1 VPIVAKDNVQL
12 IGPTAE
18 DWANVEPAEI
28 FLAETALLRKV
39 IAGMGL
45 RGHAAEDILQA
56 VSVKCLDRHPAF
68 ADRWQCRRWLIRVT
82 TNECV
87 TEHRRMGRFRRH
99 AVSLVERKCRPA
111 ARSPLESA
119 VSSEQVEAVQQALR
133 NLDDELLRP
142 LVLKYFC
149 DLSSAEIGATLE
161 MPASTVRSLL
171 RKGRLTLAKAL
182 MKRGIE
188 R

>member
-1 VPIVAKDNVQL
+1 MRIVAKDNSKST
-12 IGPTAE
+12 GPIAE
-18 DWANVEPAEI
+18 DGANVEPAEI

-45 RGHAAEDILQA
+45 RGDAAEDVLQT
-56 VSVKCLDRHPAF
+56 VSVKCLDHYPAF
-68 ADRWQCRRWLIRVT
+68 ADRCRCRRWLIRVT

-87 TEHRRMGRFRRH
+87 TQHRRMGRFRKH
-99 AVSLVERKCRPA
+99 VVSFIERRCRPV
-111 ARSPLESA
+111 ARSPLETA

-133 NLDDELLRP
+133 NLDDELLKP

-171 RKGRLTLAKAL
+171 RKGRVALARAL